1 MSRIGFVSLG
11 CPKNLLDTEV
21 MLGHINEAGY
31 EITPEQEEADIIV
44 INTCAFIEDAKK
56 ESIDNI
62 LDIAWLKENGNL
74 KGIIVT
80 GCLAERYREEIM
92 KEFTEVDCVLGTGS
106 VHSIVKAIEEIEKGN
121 KYQEYGDKN
130 TVELGGDRIITTG
143 DAYAYL
149 KISEG
154 CNNRCTYCSIPN
166 IRGKFRSRP
175 MDDIVKEAKELAEMG
190 IKELIVIGQD
200 TTAYG
205 IDLYKKYEL
214 ATLLNRLSKETDV
227 KWLRILYCYPDKI
240 TPELINEFKTNEKL
254 IKYIDIPIQHINDR
268 ILKKMNRYYDI
279 RRHRKGS
286 VGGATVIYAVFFLVY
301 MIYQTS
307 KGFIYQYVAIEDM
320 DIGGIV
326 AGFFLLLGLFIF
338 CNWLVTSIQDGDG
351 TLAQVY
357 MIPAYGSLPLLV
369 SMIAITVCSYGMTY
383 NESFLLTILLLVGI
397 VWSVIQI
404 FLGFMTVHDYSAKE
418 NMLSI
423 LLTVVFMIIAAI
435 MVLIIAIMW
444 EELYEFL
451 YTIAQEVLRN
461 VFD

>member
-21 MLGHINEAGY
+21 MLGHINKAGY

-92 KEFTEVDCVLGTGS
+92 NEFSEVDCVLGTGS
-106 VHSIVKAIEEIEKGN
+106 VHSIVKAIEEVEKGN

-130 TVELGGDRIITTG
+130 TVELGGDRIVTTG
-143 DAYAYL
+143 EAFAYL

-175 MDDIVKEAKELAEMG
+175 MDEIIDEAKELVSMG

-214 ATLLNRLSKETDV
+214 ATLIRRLSDETDV
-227 KWLRILYCYPDKI
+227 KWIRILYCYPDKI

-254 IKYIDIPIQHINDR
+254 IKYIDIPIQHISSR
-268 ILKKMNRYYDI
+268 VLKKMNRRGDGDLIRNVMKELRTIEGIAIRSTAIVGFPTETEEEFDELCEFIKEVEFDRFGAFAYSREEDTPAYNFEDQIDDQIKQDRYD
-279 RRHRKGS
+279 
-286 VGGATVIYAVFFLVY
+286 VIMREQF
-301 MIYQTS
+301 
-307 KGFIYQYVAIEDM
+307 YVAEKQAKKEV
-320 DIGGIV
+320 GK
-326 AGFFLLLGLFIF
+326 
-338 CNWLVTSIQDGDG
+338 
-351 TLAQVY
+351 VY
-357 MIPAYGSLPLLV
+357 
-369 SMIAITVCSYGMTY
+369 TV
-383 NESFLLTILLLVGI
+383 
-397 VWSVIQI
+397 
-404 FLGFMTVHDYSAKE
+404 
-418 NMLSI
+418 
-423 LLTVVFMIIAAI
+423 
-435 MVLIIAIMW
+435 
-444 EELYEFL
+444 LYEGYDPILGKHRGRNYKNAPDIDGMIFFDVCKKHEIGDFVKVQITEFDEEFYDL
-451 YTIAQEVLRN
+451 IGKEVKE
-461 VFD
+461 

>member
-21 MLGHINEAGY
+21 MLGHINKAGY
-31 EITPEQEEADIIV
+31 DITPEQEEADIIV

-92 KEFTEVDCVLGTGS
+92 KEFSEVDCVLGTGS
-106 VHSIVKAIEEIEKGN
+106 VHSIVKAIEEIEKGK

-143 DAYAYL
+143 DAFAYL

-175 MDDIVKEAKELAEMG
+175 IDDIIKEAKELTEMG

-205 IDLYKKYEL
+205 IDLYGKYEL
-214 ATLLNRLSKETDV
+214 ATLLHRLSEETNV

-254 IKYIDIPIQHINDR
+254 IKYIDIPIQHISSR
-268 ILKKMNRYYDI
+268 ILKKMNRRGDGDLVRKVIKELREIDNIAIRSTAIVGFPGETEEEFNELCEFINEAKFDRFGAFPYSREEDTPAYNFENQIDDQIKQDRYDI
-279 RRHRKGS
+279 LMREQFYISENQAKNELGRVYS
-286 VGGATVIYAVFFLVY
+286 VIYEGYDPILGKHRGRNYKNAPDIDGMIFFN
-301 MIYQTS
+301 IN
-307 KGFIYQYVAIEDM
+307 KKHE
-320 DIGGIV
+320 IGDFV
-326 AGFFLLLGLFIF
+326 
-338 CNWLVTSIQDGDG
+338 NVK
-351 TLAQVY
+351 
-357 MIPAYGSLPLLV
+357 
-369 SMIAITVCSYGMTY
+369 ITEYDEEFYDLIG
-383 NESFLLTILLLVGI
+383 
-397 VWSVIQI
+397 
-404 FLGFMTVHDYSAKE
+404 KE
-418 NMLSI
+418 
-423 LLTVVFMIIAAI
+423 V
-435 MVLIIAIMW
+435 
-444 EELYEFL
+444 
-451 YTIAQEVLRN
+451 
-461 VFD
+461 